1 MLLKKI
7 SKFVLSKTISLK
19 KKFHILFLFLT
30 LGFFLMSNSGYAC
43 GKTEEKMDCE
53 KKATSKK
60 ETTNS
65 CQKDCCTK
73 TKKDQKG
80 HHGCNGKCDHSGCT
94 TSFLQLSLITNEI
107 DLSNNLFNFSTK
119 KQISYYN
126 NASISD
132 GFTSIWLPP
141 KIK

>member
-7 SKFVLSKTISLK
+7 FKFVLSKTISLT

-43 GKTEEKMDCE
+43 GKTEKKMDCE

-60 ETTNS
+60 ETANS

-94 TSFLQLSLITNEI
+94 TSFLQFSLITNEI